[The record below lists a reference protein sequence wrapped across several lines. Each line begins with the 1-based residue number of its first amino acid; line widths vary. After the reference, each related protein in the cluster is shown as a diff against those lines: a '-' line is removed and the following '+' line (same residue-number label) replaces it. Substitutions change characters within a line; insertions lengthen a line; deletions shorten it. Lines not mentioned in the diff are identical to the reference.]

1 MMHVQAVN
9 PQKNTQQMAACRSAC
24 CALCPDCTRKHLCHK
39 MGLVAALRFPDGQV
53 ISQGARAQ
61 ALVGCYDMNAQRQP
75 PEHTALPASLPCIKD
90 GVQVDRSRQE

>member
-1 MMHVQAVN
+1 
-9 PQKNTQQMAACRSAC
+9 
-24 CALCPDCTRKHLCHK
+24 

-75 PEHTALPASLPCIKD
+75 PEHTALPASLPCIND
-90 GVQVDRSRQE
+90 GVQVDRSRKEYQRRLVGCSTSDSLVHQDSAPHFV